1 MINLFLGYPCIPFS
15 DRHRKSSYGDIGHTI
30 MNLLCDTRNF
40 QYTLPQIDGLQV
52 QMNGLHTKIIIPE
65 SQYDLILKSLLTSND
80 YVFCLASLE
89 FDDSC
94 SSSLVAIEN
103 ENLGSYSNKTFFYK
117 NDELAKEISSS
128 FPLQINEKST

>member
-1 MINLFLGYPCIPFS
+1 
-15 DRHRKSSYGDIGHTI
+15 

-52 QMNGLHTKIIIPE
+52 QMNGFHTNIIIPE

-80 YVFCLASLE
+80 YVLCLASLE

-103 ENLGSYSNKTFFYK
+103 ENLGSYSNKTFTRN
-117 NDELAKEISSS
+117 NDELIQQIPSS
-128 FPLQINEKST
+128 FSLQTNEKSK